1 MSRFKELTLSNEEKV
16 TVNLE
21 QVRYIEWAGTC
32 AYRKSSPS
40 ILVMESAQDRT
51 AQNAPRWLGGT

>member
-21 QVRYIEWAGTC
+21 QVRYIEWVGTSC
-32 AYRKSSPS
+32 AYGKSNPA
-40 ILVMESAQDRT
+40 ILMVQSA
-51 AQNAPRWLGGT
+51 